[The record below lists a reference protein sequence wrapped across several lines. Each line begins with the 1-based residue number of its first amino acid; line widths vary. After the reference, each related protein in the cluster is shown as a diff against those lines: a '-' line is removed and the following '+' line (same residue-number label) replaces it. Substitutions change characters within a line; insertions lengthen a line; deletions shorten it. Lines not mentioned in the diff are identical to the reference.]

1 MAMEKLMQ
9 YVWQHRLWNRPRF
22 TTADGELVDIIDQGL
37 LNTDAGPDFFNAKIK
52 INDRIWVG
60 NIELHL
66 RSSDWYRHG
75 HDKDSSYDSVILH
88 VVGKTD
94 GNVYRSDGQK
104 IPQIE
109 MPCAPDFRDRYLS
122 LVNNPLS
129 NLACSRE
136 ITSLDNIYI
145 RDWLHSLSFSRLQR
159 KAERACELARQ
170 YDGDWS
176 QVIYILLARG
186 LGFGLNSDAFERLAL
201 SVPLKLLRKH
211 ADSTESVEGML
222 FGASGLLEKESGD
235 NDEYVRILKDEYRFL
250 SAKYQLDSVAFPGW
264 KMARMRPQNFPHRR
278 IATLASLVCDGFK
291 VGYKLL
297 SCKNVDEAREL
308 FMFDLMGYWSRRY
321 NFQSE
326 SSPTCRAL
334 SQSSIDTLIIN
345 VVIPV
350 LYGYG
355 HVYARDEIVTIA
367 LEMLQSLPAENNS
380 IIRLFNSAGIKCE
393 DAFTSQALIEL
404 RKNYCDSRKCLYC
417 RIGHKLLAAKVKP

>member
-9 YVWQHRLWNRPRF
+9 YVWQHRLWSQPRF
-22 TTADGELVDIIDQGL
+22 ITADGQRVEVIDQGL
-37 LNTDAGPDFFNAKIK
+37 LNTDSGPDFFNAKIK
-52 INDRIWVG
+52 IGERIWVG

-75 HDKDSSYDSVILH
+75 HDADSSYDSVILH

-94 GNVYRSDGQK
+94 GDVYRSDGQK

-109 MPCAPDFRDRYLS
+109 MPCAPNFRERYLS

-129 NLACSRE
+129 NLACSGE
-136 ITSLDNIYI
+136 MTSLDEIYI

-159 KAERACELARQ
+159 KAARACELARQ

-176 QVIYILLARG
+176 QSIYILLSRG

-201 SVPLKLLRKH
+201 AVPLKILRKH
-211 ADSTESVEGML
+211 GDSNVSVESML
-222 FGASGLLEKESGD
+222 FGVSGLLDEVSGAD
-235 NDEYVRILKDEYRFL
+235 DDYIRMLKDEYRFL
-250 SAKYQLDSVAFPGW
+250 SAKYQLSEVVCPGW
-264 KMARMRPQNFPHRR
+264 KMARMRPNNFPHRR
-278 IATLASLVCDGFK
+278 IATLATLVCEGFRI
-291 VGYKLL
+291 GYKLL
-297 SCKNVDEAREL
+297 SCKTIEEAREL
-308 FMFDLMGYWSRRY
+308 FTFDLMGYWSRRY

-326 SSPTCRAL
+326 TSPTCRAL
-334 SQSSIDTLIIN
+334 SQNSIDTLIIN

-355 HVYARDEIVTIA
+355 HVYAQDDTVNTA
-367 LEMLQSLPAENNS
+367 LEMLQKLPAENNS
-380 IIRLFNSAGIKCE
+380 IIRLFRSAGVKCD
-393 DAFTSQALIEL
+393 DAFTSQAMIEL

-417 RIGHKLLAAKVKP
+417 RIGHKLLAAKVRP